1 MQTFQVIAPEGA
13 LTIDTITGYPVGETT
28 PEVYENAKF
37 DVLELLST
45 LAGRMPLIPVPI
57 SAMSYSNQGQE
68 IAREMASIARYKEAI
83 YEQPKPEPKAAPQD
97 SPVLDE
103 FLALIS
109 KLQAAGYS
117 VAGVVVKKDDETD
130 TVAPFLCTAK
140 GKEGEKEVETMR
152 DAVHSLLHEEG
163 DETQKMIRLLVGVF
177 LGGYSQ
183 YKLCTALSH
192 EKDS

>member
-1 MQTFQVIAPEGA
+1 MQTFQGIAPEGN
-13 LTIDTITGYPVGETT
+13 LIIDTITGYPVGEAT
-28 PEVYENAKF
+28 P
-37 DVLELLST
+37 
-45 LAGRMPLIPVPI
+45 
-57 SAMSYSNQGQE
+57 
-68 IAREMASIARYKEAI
+68 
-83 YEQPKPEPKAAPQD
+83 APQD
-97 SPVLDE
+97 SPVFDE

-130 TVAPFLCTAK
+130 TVVPFLCTAK
-140 GKEGEKEVETMR
+140 GKEVEKEVETLR
-152 DAVHSLLHEEG
+152 DAVHSLLHEES